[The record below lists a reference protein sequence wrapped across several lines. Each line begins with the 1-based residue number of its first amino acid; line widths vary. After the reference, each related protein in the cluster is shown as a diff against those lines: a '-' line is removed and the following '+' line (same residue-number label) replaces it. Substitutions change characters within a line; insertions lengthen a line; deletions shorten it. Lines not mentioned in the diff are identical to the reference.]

1 MSEGGVGGVNRRVA
15 LKGIVWGAPVL
26 AVATSAPALATSQTK
41 SRIRFTNVTANEGK
55 SKDTIYTNTKVNVI
69 DGPEPVKNLMVA
81 AHVEGYEAKGWR
93 VDQLGGW
100 GTTDLLKHEFK
111 VSGKESYL
119 VTFTAEADGVTP
131 IVDHVTVAT
140 PEWW

>member
-1 MSEGGVGGVNRRVA
+1 MSRRVA

-26 AVATSAPALATSQTK
+26 AVATSAPALATSRTE
-41 SRIRFTNVTANEGK
+41 SRIRFTNVTASEGK
-55 SKDTIYTNTKVNVI
+55 SKDTIYINTKVNVI
-69 DGPEPVKNLMVA
+69 DGPEPVKSLRVA
-81 AHVEGYEAKGWR
+81 VYVEGCEAKEWW

-131 IVDHVTVAT
+131 IADYVTVTA
-140 PEWW
+140 PKWWL